1 MEKRRS
7 KLITSIVLIPIFV
20 PILLCSCAISQKW
33 SENYATMDG
42 SRSNDPLIIDGLLQ
56 TVGQSQIIRKSG
68 SLEVDLYIPS
78 ESVVLLSE
86 KQTIHRVVIH
96 SSNLKEFE
104 LMARDSAG
112 GWDILQEHKGKH
124 KPIFELSINPSYT
137 TDAIKLVVRAT
148 TDDGAQRRKNL
159 KVERENEVTPSG
171 QVRRGRTFYKVYGP
185 LKAPAKIAEIQLF
198 GFAENKQ

>member
-1 MEKRRS
+1 MEKVHRNP
-7 KLITSIVLIPIFV
+7 ITNIMLIPIL
-20 PILLCSCAISQKW
+20 ITLMLSSCVISQQW
-33 SENYATMDG
+33 SENYAQMDG

-68 SLEVDLYIPS
+68 NLEVDLYIPS
-78 ESVVLLSE
+78 ESIVLLSE
-86 KQTIHRVVIH
+86 QKTIHRVVIH

-104 LMARDSAG
+104 LMARDSTG
-112 GWDILQEHKGKH
+112 GWKIIQEHKGKH

-148 TDDGAQRRKNL
+148 TDDGAQKRKNL
-159 KVERENEVTPSG
+159 KVDRENEVTLSG
-171 QVRRGRTFYKVYGP
+171 KVRRGRYVYKVSGP

-198 GFAENKQ
+198 GFAEKTP